1 MNLNQYDNLTSF
13 NKGILL
19 NLIPNEF
26 YGNSFR
32 IEKHIN
38 PKEEKWILYGIEEI
52 GGIKKLIIYAHDEIS
67 FITNYSSELLNK
79 EFNSVLIAGLGIG
92 MLPYVLKNES
102 KEVDVIEM
110 NQELISTIES
120 FGYLNGVNIINA
132 NVYNYTPSKTY
143 DCIIIDIWTDT
154 ISESFTQQISNCI
167 FKYVPFLNENGFIY
181 FPINKI
187 NGQTIWNQN
196 TDIYNLIPPAIIEQT
211 PITTPNI

>member
-187 NGQTIWNQN
+187 NGQTIWNRN